1 MSKMTMT
8 YQTFYAIGKYA
19 NIYTQC
25 GALQM

>member
-1 MSKMTMT
+1 MTIMT